1 VLSVLHDYLFPC
13 AATDETGLQEERQ
26 KVDNRVKENK
36 RRTIQDVVSRVI
48 LDGDDAAAAD
58 IDADTLLA
66 NPAAVAAATGKETLV
81 KKMAVKFSG
90 VGGAPGA
97 SGTAGSGNEDISKEV
112 AAAGEETA

>member
-1 VLSVLHDYLFPC
+1 
-13 AATDETGLQEERQ
+13 LQEERQ

-58 IDADTLLA
+58 IYGDTPIA
-66 NPAAVAAATGKETLV
+66 HPPAVAAATGHVNLV
-81 KKMAVKFSG
+81 NKKAVKFYG
-90 VGGAPGA
+90 VGAAPGA
-97 SGTAGSGNEDISKEV
+97 SGTAGSGNEDSAKEV